1 MVDDKVWVFSEDKSV
16 ALELLA
22 KGRELADS
30 LRCKLAVIL
39 LGNDVKRE
47 ADEYIAFGA
56 DKVYVKDD
64 PVLAQ
69 FYVESHKSV
78 IAGLAE
84 EKNPSMILVGGTRRG
99 KELAP
104 RIAQKLETG
113 CITDCIDLRLEDS
126 KLVTERLMYG
136 GNAVAIGS
144 FKKEPQ
150 VAIVPPRRFEKLPKD
165 DSRKG
170 ETVDIDVPIEDP
182 KTKIVETKE
191 REISGVRIEDA
202 RIIVSAG
209 RGFKKKEDLELI
221 RELAKLLEGE
231 VGSSRPLAADLKW
244 LSEDHWVGLSGHKV
258 KPDLYIAVGISGQI
272 QHLAGMRDS
281 KVIVAINSDEEAP
294 ILSVADYGLVA
305 DLYQAIPKL
314 VEAIKKELGK

>member
-1 MVDDKVWVFSEDKSV
+1 MVDEKVWVFSEDKNV
-16 ALELLA
+16 TLELLA
-22 KGRELADS
+22 KGREIADG
-30 LRCKLAVIL
+30 LKCKLAVVV
-39 LGNDVKRE
+39 LGSDVKKE
-47 ADEYIAFGA
+47 ANDYIAFGA
-56 DKVYVKDD
+56 DTVYVKDD

-69 FYVESHKSV
+69 FYVEPYKSV
-78 IAGLAE
+78 ISGLAN
-84 EKNPSMILVGGTRRG
+84 EKNPAVILVGGTRRG

-104 RIAQKLETG
+104 RVAQKLETG

-126 KLVTERLMYG
+126 KLVVERLMYG
-136 GNAVAIGS
+136 GNAVATGT

-150 VAIVPPRRFEKLPKD
+150 VAIVPPRRFERLKKD

-170 ETVDIDVPIEDP
+170 EIVEIDVKIENP
-182 KTKIVETKE
+182 KAKIVETKE
-191 REISGVRIEDA
+191 REISGVKIEDA
-202 RIIVSAG
+202 NIVVSAG
-209 RGFKKKEDLELI
+209 RGFKKKEDLELV

-258 KPDLYIAVGISGQI
+258 KPDLYIAIGISGQI

-281 KVIVAINSDEEAP
+281 KIIVAINSDEEAP

-305 DLYQAIPKL
+305 NLYQAVPKL
-314 VEAIKKELGK
+314 IEAIKKELGK

>member
-1 MVDDKVWVFSEDKSV
+1 MVDDKIWVFSEDKNV

-22 KGRELADS
+22 KGRELADD
-30 LRCKLAVIL
+30 LKCKLAFIL
-39 LGNDVKRE
+39 LGSDVKRE
-47 ADEYIAFGA
+47 ADEYIASGA
-56 DKVYVKDD
+56 DTIYIKDD

-69 FYVESHKSV
+69 FYVEPYKSV
-78 IAGLAE
+78 IAGLAK

-104 RIAQKLETG
+104 RVAQNLETG
-113 CITDCIDLRLEDS
+113 CITDCIELRVEDS
-126 KLVTERLMYG
+126 KLVAERLMYG
-136 GNAVAIGS
+136 GNAVATGS
-144 FKKEPQ
+144 FRKEPQ

-170 ETVDIDVPIEDP
+170 EIVEIDVSIEDP
-182 KTKIVETKE
+182 RTKIVETKE
-191 REISGVRIEDA
+191 REIGGVRIEDA

-258 KPDLYIAVGISGQI
+258 KPDLYIAIGISGQI

-281 KVIVAINSDEEAP
+281 KIIVAINSDEEAP

-305 DLYQAIPKL
+305 DLYQAIPRL
-314 VEAIKKELGK
+314 VEAIKRELGK

>member
-1 MVDDKVWVFSEDKSV
+1 MVEGTVWIFSEDKDV
-16 ALELLA
+16 ALELIA
-22 KGRELADS
+22 KGRELADNLNS
-30 LRCKLAVIL
+30 KLAVIL
-39 LGNDVKRE
+39 LGSNVKND
-47 ADEYIAFGA
+47 ANEYITYGA
-56 DKVYVKDD
+56 DTVFVRDH
-64 PVLAQ
+64 PALAQ
-69 FYVESHKSV
+69 FYVGPYKS
-78 IAGLAE
+78 IISNLAK
-84 EKNPSMILVGGTRRG
+84 EKNPSIILIGGTKRG

-113 CITDCIDLRLEDS
+113 CITDCIDLRIEDS
-126 KLVTERLMYG
+126 RLVVERLMYG

-150 VAIVPPRRFEKLPKD
+150 IAIVPPRRFEKLTKD
-165 DSRKG
+165 ESRKG
-170 ETVDIDVPIEDP
+170 EIVEVDLPVEDP
-182 KTKIVETKE
+182 KTKILETKE
-191 REISGVRIEDA
+191 REASGVKIEDA
-202 RIIVSAG
+202 KIIVSAG

-221 RELAKLLEGE
+221 KKLASLLEGE

-258 KPDLYIAVGISGQI
+258 KPDLYIAIGISGQI

-281 KVIVAINSDEEAP
+281 RIIVAINSDEEAP

-314 VEAIKKELGK
+314 IEAFKKELGK

>member
-1 MVDDKVWVFSEDKSV
+1 MVEGTVWIFSEDKGV
-16 ALELLA
+16 ALELAA
-22 KGRELADS
+22 KGRELADNLNS
-30 LRCKLAVIL
+30 KLAVIL
-39 LGNDVKRE
+39 LGSNVKDD
-47 ADEYIAFGA
+47 ANEYIAHGA
-56 DKVYVKDD
+56 DTVYVRDH
-64 PVLAQ
+64 PALAQ
-69 FYVESHKSV
+69 FYVEPYKSV
-78 IAGLAE
+78 ISNLAKE
-84 EKNPSMILVGGTRRG
+84 RNPSIILIGGTRRG

-113 CITDCIDLRLEDS
+113 CITDCIDLRIEDS
-126 KLVTERLMYG
+126 KLVVERLMYG

-144 FKKEPQ
+144 FTKEPQ
-150 VAIVPPRRFEKLPKD
+150 MAIVPPRRFERLAKD
-165 DSRKG
+165 KSRKG
-170 ETVDIDVPIEDP
+170 EIIEIDLPVEDP

-191 REISGVRIEDA
+191 REVSGVKIEDA
-202 RIIVSAG
+202 KIIVSAG

-221 RELAKLLEGE
+221 KELASLLEGE

-258 KPDLYIAVGISGQI
+258 KPDLYIAIGISGQI

-281 KVIVAINSDEEAP
+281 KIIVAINSDEEAP

-314 VEAIKKELGK
+314 IEALKKELGK